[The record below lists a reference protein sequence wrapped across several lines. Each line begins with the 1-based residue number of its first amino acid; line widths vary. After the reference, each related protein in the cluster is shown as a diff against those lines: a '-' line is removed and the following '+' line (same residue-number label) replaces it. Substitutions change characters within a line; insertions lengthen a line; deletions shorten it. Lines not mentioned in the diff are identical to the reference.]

1 MAKHRRR
8 SRTPSAAFELP
19 ADELTA
25 ISAELQRRKPSAPS
39 DKVDA
44 AVRDAVDVLSGLDT
58 APHHVPAL
66 VSRRAEAA
74 LDDFHRRQAVPVQRH
89 SARSGSRVGA

>member
-8 SRTPSAAFELP
+8 PHTQSAAFELP

-25 ISAELQRRKPSAPS
+25 ISADLQHRMPSTPP

-44 AVRDAVDVLSGLDT
+44 AVRHAVSVLSGLDT
-58 APHHVPAL
+58 APQHVSAL
-66 VSRRAEAA
+66 VRRRAEAT
-74 LDDFHRRQAVPVQRH
+74 LD
-89 SARSGSRVGA
+89 GSP